1 MDKVTPSVRRR
12 TMQAVR
18 RKDTTPEMAVRR
30 ALRSLGCGYRLHDPK
45 LPGTP
50 DIVFPGRRKVIF
62 VHGCFWHGHDCRVSL
77 TPKTSVPFWTAKI
90 VRNRERDANNLAEL
104 ADLGWSTLVVWECA
118 TKKCNRDELMDMLGK
133 FVSGKSCD
141 EVATAVRISLPT
153 IQKAKT
159 KVFTPAQSLA
169 VQFFDLHEWRQ
180 SYPVVNA
187 RTALSLVNKGIL
199 EQEIRTGKRWYRL
212 TAEGGGYKQPGK

>member
-1 MDKVTPSVRRR
+1 MDKVSRSVRRR

-18 RKDTTPEMAVRR
+18 RKDTTPEIAVRQ
-30 ALRSLGCGYRLHDPK
+30 ALRSLGCGYRLHDCK

-77 TPKTSVPFWTAKI
+77 TPKTSVPFWTTKI
-90 VRNRERDANNLAEL
+90 VRNRERDANNLAKL

-118 TKKCNRDELMDMLGK
+118 TKKRNRGDLMNMLSK
-133 FVSGKSCD
+133 FVSDQSCG
-141 EVATAVRISLPT
+141 EVATGVRESLYT
-153 IQKAKT
+153 VQKARS

-169 VQFFDLHEWRQ
+169 VQFFDLDEWRQ

-212 TAEGGGYKQPGK
+212 TVEGGCYKQPEK